1 MANGAIAEPEA
12 ILLWPKGAPGSAD
25 KQSAET
31 VRINEYG
38 EHIVS
43 NVHFPSITP
52 YLPAPD
58 HSTRA
63 AVVVVPGG
71 GHRELWMD
79 HEGYSVARYLAEH
92 GVAAFVLK
100 YRLAR
105 EAGVDPTP
113 SKAARSS
120 ICSARFA
127 WCGAGQPS
135 GSLIRRRVGVM
146 GFSAGGELAAL
157 AGTHYDPGAP
167 DSKDAVERFEFEAHI
182 RRRSSIRLCRSTMQL
197 NGGHAVDVPAVRCG
211 RSARNLARSWLSSI
225 SRCGAPVFLR
235 SCTSTP
241 ASAMGSVCV
250 RTTHG
255 SGCSLAAAVSAVAR
269 RARTHGNVGKRI
281 RARASLERKAGPR
294 HGPAGFQLWRGLA
307 QNLKATSRR
316 YDRP

>member
-1 MANGAIAEPEA
+1 MSNRFPHTRRIRLTGLLATLFFVAFMANGAIAEPEA

-105 EAGVDPTP
+105 EAGSNYTVEGSALIDLQRAMRLVRSRAAEWQLDPE
-113 SKAARSS
+113 
-120 ICSARFA
+120 
-127 WCGAGQPS
+127 
-135 GSLIRRRVGVM
+135 RVGVM

-157 AGTHYDPGAP
+157 AGTHYDPGVP
-167 DSKDAVERFEFEAHI
+167 GSKDAIERL
-182 RRRSSIRLCRSTMQL
+182 SSKPAFVALLYPSLPKPMQL
-197 NGGHAVDVPAVRCG
+197 SGDTP
-211 RSARNLARSWLSSI
+211 SMFLL
-225 SRCGAPVFLR
+225 CGADDQPGI
-235 SCTSTP
+235 SQ
-241 ASAMGSVCV
+241 G
-250 RTTHG
+250 
-255 SGCSLAAAVSAVAR
+255 LAELYLALR
-269 RARTHGNVGKRI
+269 RAGVSTELHIYAGVGHGFGLRPDTK
-281 RARASLERKAGPR
+281 GPVAKW
-294 HGPAGFQLWRGLA
+294 PEQFVAWLDVLGLI
-307 QNLKATSRR
+307 Q
-316 YDRP
+316 RP